1 MSDVTATERSGQ
13 DVPVVQLRNIR
24 TWFGHHVVHNDI
36 SLDLRRGEI
45 VALLGGSG
53 SGKTTLLRVMAL
65 LHRPQAGRVE
75 LFGSKVR
82 RGSAEELAVR
92 GRMGFMF
99 QFGALFGG
107 FTVRRNVELPL
118 VEHTSLP
125 ARLIEE
131 IAQLKIQLTGL
142 EPAAAGLMPSE
153 LSGGMRKR
161 AALAR
166 ALALDPELLMLDE
179 PGSGLDPA
187 SARSLD
193 ELIGRLRSALGL
205 TVVMVTHDLASV
217 RRLADRA
224 ILLHEGG
231 ILADGSPKELLAS
244 DDQRVR
250 YFFQLELK
258 ASRSASEAE
267 AETI

>member
-1 MSDVTATERSGQ
+1 MNAVAP
-13 DVPVVQLRNIR
+13 PVVELSHI
-24 TWFGHHVVHNDI
+24 TTHFGAHRVHNDI
-36 SLDLRRGEI
+36 SLEFRRGEI

-65 LHRPQAGRVE
+65 LFRPQRGSVR
-75 LFGSKVR
+75 LFGHDVSYESGTLFELR
-82 RGSAEELAVR
+82 R
-92 GRMGFMF
+92 RMGYMF

-107 FTVRRNVELPL
+107 LTVRHNVEMPL
-118 VEHTSLP
+118 HEHTLLP
-125 ARLIEE
+125 ARLVTE
-131 IAQLKIQLTGL
+131 IAQLKVQLTGL
-142 EPAAAGLMPSE
+142 APEAAGLMPSE

-193 ELIGRLRSALGL
+193 ELILRLRAALGL
-205 TVVMVTHDLASV
+205 TVILVTHDLTSV
-217 RRLADRA
+217 RRIADRA

-231 ILADGSPKELLAS
+231 ILADGAPADLLES

-250 YFFQLELK
+250 YFFQLK
-258 ASRSASEAE
+258 VKRSYAE
-267 AETI
+267 AVEEEVKL